1 MKTVTAACL
10 FFLVTGCATITA
22 TGLNSSRTESEQFH
36 NAIEQFFKKTDAT
49 PLKAYIKQYPDSLF
63 VNDAKSLL
71 QLYTSNLSDQKKL
84 KTCDQ
89 QADASK
95 QEIEKLQADI
105 ERLTR
110 LHLEMGRNNP

>member
-1 MKTVTAACL
+1 MRTATIACL

-22 TGLNSSRTESEQFH
+22 TGQNPSRTESEQFH
-36 NAIEQFFKKTDAT
+36 NAIEQFFKKTDSA
-49 PLKAYIKQYPDSLF
+49 PLKTYIKKYPDSLF

-71 QLYTSNLSDQKKL
+71 QLYSSNLSYQKRL
-84 KTCDQ
+84 KTCNQ

-95 QEIEKLQADI
+95 LEIEKLQADI